1 VYEVLVDDDV
11 LAAQSTGVS
20 DSPGVF
26 VGWLGPVLF
35 LVEPHPPTSD
45 GDLSDVASAAGAA
58 AERFSLVNTAG
69 VEMPGQW
76 AALEQPGAEPCG
88 PRLLGAGVV
97 VGAFAKDEVT
107 PAQGA
112 TILRV
117 LLGELHSR
125 KVGARVS
132 CAPVGSEVDDLPEVP
147 APPEPRDEPAP
158 AGAETPKRW
167 FVQRGVRA
175 TTTTGASYVDLEW
188 LLPDATWSRNEQHAV
203 SWDNT
208 REAMMEMGA
217 LVTRMRE
224 EAEQVADP
232 AYSEIMGVLVPPNR
246 GNPGFPRPPAAIRDH
261 GHVWRSPAAPS

>member
-1 VYEVLVDDDV
+1 MYEVLVDDDV
-11 LAAQSTGVS
+11 LAAQSNGVS

-35 LVEPHPPTSD
+35 LVEPHPPTD
-45 GDLSDVASAAGAA
+45 DLSDLASAARGA
-58 AERFSLVNTAG
+58 AERFALVNSAG
-69 VEMPGQW
+69 VEMPGHW
-76 AALEQPGAEPCG
+76 VAVEQPGAEPCG
-88 PRLLGAGVV
+88 PWQLGDGVV

-132 CAPVGSEVDDLPEVP
+132 CAPAGIEVDDLPEVP
-147 APPEPRDEPAP
+147 ASSPPGDEPAP
-158 AGAETPKRW
+158 AGEETPKRW
-167 FVQRGVRA
+167 LVQRGVRT
-175 TTTTGASYVDLEW
+175 TTTTGTSYVDLEW
-188 LLPDATWSRNEQHAV
+188 LLPDGTWSRNEQLAV

-232 AYSEIMGVLVPPNR
+232 AYTEIMGVLSSPGL
-246 GNPGFPRPPAAIRDH
+246 GNQGFPRPPAAIRDH
-261 GHVWRSPAAPS
+261 GHGWRSPAAPS